1 MFGAFILLLIAF
13 SMALAMPKQARK
25 PFLLSMTARL
35 AISVANVVSGGNMI
49 GADADAG
56 KFFSDSVYFSAN
68 IESIDWNLLSLVNG
82 TTLFINVHALVQFLL
97 GGPDFLLAHAF
108 SLLGA
113 AIGLWL
119 LKQTWLLIFPQ
130 DKKYLKWL
138 ILLYT
143 FYPSVLMYQSYILR
157 EVWQNICILGLGW
170 LALKIKA
177 EGWSLMR
184 SLALAI
190 FLLFGSLLHAAM
202 PLVMVIFIIFF
213 ASSIRLNKFL
223 SSPSRLLQG
232 IVLLSGLIVILF
244 NLFLPVVTQSTF
256 FDSLSEGGLL
266 ERTEQYGKGGLLDAR
281 AEYGNLFFAN
291 QPLTIV
297 PTFLAY
303 QLMPLPPQ
311 MRTPADVIA
320 FIQNLFRVWLI
331 WVYWRYRNRVD
342 QNTRN
347 SLSVLFLMW
356 LVVDVIYATGTI
368 NWGTA
373 SRHHIKS
380 FALLLVSGLGVWS
393 RFKENL
399 TIRKNLVVLGL
410 DRSGK

>member
-1 MFGAFILLLIAF
+1 M
-13 SMALAMPKQARK
+13 
-25 PFLLSMTARL
+25 
-35 AISVANVVSGGNMI
+35 
-49 GADADAG
+49 
-56 KFFSDSVYFSAN
+56 
-68 IESIDWNLLSLVNG
+68 
-82 TTLFINVHALVQFLL
+82 VQFLL
-97 GGPDFLLAHAF
+97 GGPEFLLAHAF

-119 LKQTWLLIFPQ
+119 LNQIWLLIFPQ

-190 FLLFGSLLHAAM
+190 FLLFGSLLHNAM
-202 PLVMVIFIIFF
+202 PLVMVILLFIILF
-213 ASSIRLNKFL
+213 ASSIGLKKFL
-223 SSPSRLLQG
+223 FSSSLSRFLTWIILLP
-232 IVLLSGLIVILF
+232 VLIVILSG
-244 NLFLPVVTQSTF
+244 LFLPLVRQSAF
-256 FDSLSEGGLL
+256 FDSLSEGRLL
-266 ERTEQYGKGGLLDAR
+266 ERTEQYGKSGLINAR

-291 QPLTIV
+291 QPLTII

-303 QLMPLPPQ
+303 ELMPLPPRI
-311 MRTPADVIA
+311 RTPTDVIA

-331 WVYWRYRNRVD
+331 WVYWRYRNHVD
-342 QNTRN
+342 RNTRN
-347 SLSVLFLMW
+347 SLSLLFLMW

-399 TIRKNLVVLGL
+399 TIRKNLVVLGS

>member
-1 MFGAFILLLIAF
+1 
-13 SMALAMPKQARK
+13 
-25 PFLLSMTARL
+25 
-35 AISVANVVSGGNMI
+35 MI
-49 GADADAG
+49 GADADAV
-56 KFFSDSVYFSAN
+56 KFFSESVYFSAN
-68 IESIDWNLLSLVNG
+68 IESLDWNLLSLVNG

-119 LKQTWLLIFPQ
+119 LNQIWLLIFPQ

-143 FYPSVLMYQSYILR
+143 FYPSVLMNQSYILR

-190 FLLFGSLLHAAM
+190 FLLFGSLLHTAM
-202 PLVMVIFIIFF
+202 PLVMVILCIIFLT
-213 ASSIRLNKFL
+213 SSIGLNKLL

-232 IVLLSGLIVILF
+232 IVLFSGLIVILY
-244 NLFLPVVTQSTF
+244 NLFLPLVTQSAF
-256 FDSLSEGGLL
+256 FDSLSEGRLL
-266 ERTEQYGKGGLLDAR
+266 ERTEQYGKSGLLDPQDAR
-281 AEYGNLFFAN
+281 AQYGNLFFAN

-311 MRTPADVIA
+311 ITTPADVIA

-331 WVYWRYRNRVD
+331 WVYWRYRNHVD
-342 QNTRN
+342 RNTRN
-347 SLSVLFLMW
+347 SLSILFLMW
-356 LVVDVIYATGTI
+356 LVVDIIYATGTI

-399 TIRKNLVVLGL
+399 ATRKNLVVLGS